1 MAKIH
6 FMGAALVAA
15 AVSTGYCEEAKSE
28 SEKPQEVPTVEKVI
42 EHLKRSG
49 ERQTAQKFVL
59 GVLQESNISASDDF
73 KKILPPPAA
82 Q

>member
-28 SEKPQEVPTVEKVI
+28 SEKAPGGPDGREG
-42 EHLKRSG
+42 H
-49 ERQTAQKFVL
+49 
-59 GVLQESNISASDDF
+59 
-73 KKILPPPAA
+73 
-82 Q
+82 